1 MENLVNPNLAVMPL
15 WMWVIFMYGLLSLVS
30 RFTNFLCR
38 DNKKHKNK
46 RV

>member
-30 RFTNFLCR
+30 RFTNFLCNGR
-38 DNKKHKNK
+38 KKRSKK
-46 RV
+46 RG